1 MKAGGAYLRYA
12 PPAFFPLTIEFFCLS
27 AIIIDGATNMKKGG
41 KRIMKK
47 KLWYLLLLPIFLC
60 IILFVL
66 SQDSPRKIL
75 NDLDIV
81 APNTYEFSCIT
92 ETHSG
97 FHNDGVSC
105 YCFEGLSVPTSQDFY
120 DMNGWHV
127 FPLDTALAC
136 IIYGGTIDHTFYQ
149 PLIGCIPTIT
159 AGAWYFKDLQRP
171 QTEYTTDDILKVYAG
186 ASANFI
192 VAVWDLEK
200 DILYYARYDS

>member
-1 MKAGGAYLRYA
+1 MRGLPIYETGRKANH
-12 PPAFFPLTIEFFCLS
+12 E
-27 AIIIDGATNMKKGG
+27 
-41 KRIMKK
+41 K

-97 FHNDGVSC
+97 FHDDGVSC

-127 FPLDTALAC
+127 FPLDTAFVC
-136 IIYGGTIDHTFYQ
+136 IIYGGAIDDTFYQ
-149 PLIGCIPTIT
+149 PLIDYIPTIT
-159 AGAWYFKDLQRP
+159 TGSWYFKDLQRP
-171 QTEYTTDDILKVYAG
+171 QTEYTTDDILKVYTG
-186 ASANFI
+186 SSADFI
-192 VAVWDLEK
+192 VAVWDLEQN
-200 DILYYARYDS
+200 ILYYARYDS